1 MLFTCFLVIQA
12 LPLDQAAPLT
22 NAPAQSVQPTQ
33 VQPVVQIIPTTNKV
47 KNEVSNNAISG
58 NAANRDQSNTAV
70 SQTNRAEQQN
80 LIGSQSD
87 SHAVTVN
94 NETHFVKNDATT
106 NVTNTDQSVHNSNA
120 LTIQNDNSDRSQ
132 KTVMNTMQNIQNV
145 YKVEQ
150 TQAPPSIQASP
161 ISNLAANSNAAPVTN
176 NGPSNVYVNGRL
188 TAKTLRD
195 LIMNAK
201 ASSDMAYEMALQM
214 VN

>member
-1 MLFTCFLVIQA
+1 MFFACLLLVNA
-12 LPLDQAAPLT
+12 LPLEQVAQSS
-22 NAPAQSVQPTQ
+22 NAPALANPVPQADL

-47 KNEVSNNAISG
+47 KNEVSDNAISG

-80 LIGSQSD
+80 IIGSQSD

-150 TQAPPSIQASP
+150 AQLQAPAS
-161 ISNLAANSNAAPVTN
+161 SGAPVTN
-176 NGPSNVYVNGRL
+176 NVPSNVYVNGRL

-195 LIMNAK
+195 LIVNAK